1 METLTTIQNKRD
13 ASALPFGPK
22 MPQCHYS
29 DTRRLY
35 STTITRGSM
44 PRRLKSHSTSNSPA
58 LNMAQHVQG
67 LELDERQLPG
77 ASLDLFGVSHRVASA
92 ALFLVQAGPIPEEN
106 K

>member
-1 METLTTIQNKRD
+1 MQ
-13 ASALPFGPK
+13 G
-22 MPQCHYS
+22 
-29 DTRRLY
+29 
-35 STTITRGSM
+35 
-44 PRRLKSHSTSNSPA
+44 RLKIALAFNNRMNTSHSPA
-58 LNMAQHVQG
+58 LNMALHLQG